1 MPVADLVVL
10 ACTNSSGYS
19 RSSKPIRLLLDLEHW
34 NASTCSHETRT
45 SGTSTSLAV
54 LVDSLPVSVHAA
66 RASNTPTTKTAATTA
81 NTATA
86 TAAATST
93 SPTRATTA
101 AAAATRLTTTIMRMA
116 HCGHYGCY
124 FFCCYSCYS
133 CYSYTVPGVWNIYV

>member
-1 MPVADLVVL
+1 MADLVVL
-10 ACTNSSGYS
+10 ACTNSRGYS
-19 RSSKPIRLLLDLEHW
+19 RSSKPIRLLLDSEHW

-54 LVDSLPVSVHAA
+54 QVHSLPVSVHAA
-66 RASNTPTTKTAATTA
+66 RDSNTATTKTAATTA
-81 NTATA
+81 NTTTA

-101 AAAATRLTTTIMRMA
+101 AAATRMTTTIMRMT
-116 HCGHYGCY
+116 HCGHYVCY

-133 CYSYTVPGVWNIYV
+133 YIVPGFGNIYV